1 MMRLK
6 VIVRVRPMSQREKQ
20 NGNQQVVSVENG
32 SSLAITNIKVP
43 EQNAGDSRERVRR
56 FAFDYCFAEDASQDQ
71 IFETVENIVGT
82 SLKKRNHSCVLAYG
96 QTSSG
101 KTHTMM
107 GAPQDPGLTPRL
119 CRRIF
124 KYFQEGALN
133 DETATMKVSVS
144 YLEIYNEK
152 VADLLIE
159 SDKKGHGH
167 QKSLK
172 VREHPKNGPY
182 VEGLSQHAVA
192 SDVALLERLEAGT
205 SKRRVGSTNT
215 NPRSSRS
222 HAVFSISC
230 DGIKLHL
237 VDLAGNERA
246 SSRGYGPNRF
256 REGAN
261 INKSLVALGN
271 VISTLAISPSSS
283 YYSETVNTLRFG
295 QRAKLIVYKP
305 IIVEDS
311 KEKTIRELRSEIARL
326 RELLRLNN
334 STPSRILLETPM
346 TTNSTENF
354 IETDSERSNSDTF
367 MSSLGDS
374 FNVVS
379 NSPGVVSEKEN
390 SLSLLGNHHEET
402 PIKNNPETLLPVMNV
417 RSSVE
422 STRFKSLGRTY
433 SMDRTCSVETDN
445 SKSFS
450 SLESLQSPKHSKTGT
465 SRDSSSASSATRR
478 FSSGS
483 SGASSQPKQTVPLL
497 KRQPVNRNSPML
509 KTITQRKVLVQP
521 SKKEKGIVTEISG
534 AKKIESKIDT
544 GRKNV
549 AKPRAQ
555 IVAAVTSRLYN
566 KVHKKDIGTSTENLS
581 VVSNESPKELSICS
595 NARNRLR
602 ELTHRALKAHKS
614 KNEET
619 QTELFP
625 ILRVKEVA
633 TDCTD
638 LVDESSAAST
648 LEKLETKDVEVEC
661 TLLNQFMEGTLRD
674 ILVLTRSCGI
684 QTNAEEKCSNIS
696 FTKYLTETQKN
707 PIFTEAVNINI
718 SHNYINRT
726 DSVSDDSLDNHH
738 ANVSFPTPDL
748 ISNHNSLEQQ
758 PIENSGESIEAKV
771 RYAESGQLQNCFE
784 NVNYIPSSKVCASKA
799 DVLTVPY
806 YHNNFKSVKVLTA
819 QAPECILKDICK
831 EYCQYLPEF
840 SPVMAKAHKK
850 DHHSDKCNRKK
861 LSYYKP
867 IIHMYQDCR
876 SEFSSSESSEE
887 NFELNIPDSLEY
899 QHKKVQFA
907 RNASNKKNDRVLK
920 AMKNFLEE
928 AKLLMANIN
937 TVAQEN
943 KCQQPHLEDF
953 DIEVTVDDVSGFE
966 NIRKRARR
974 KKHQRESNATQ
985 TEALPSMESS
995 FSQTSVEF
1003 PQYALPVNKF
1013 ESLLEDSCKRLEHKM
1028 SKPSR
1033 SRHISLTSEDYDD
1046 EILFQKAKYNPWDLS
1061 HVEIEDSSLES
1072 NPVTFSDYG
1081 SLPRRTHK
1089 RQRTPTC
1096 SPSAFLKQLT
1106 SMRRQIIETSR
1117 EELLQGSSK

>member
-1 MMRLK
+1 MQA
-6 VIVRVRPMSQREKQ
+6 P
-20 NGNQQVVSVENG
+20 
-32 SSLAITNIKVP
+32 
-43 EQNAGDSRERVRR
+43 
-56 FAFDYCFAEDASQDQ
+56 
-71 IFETVENIVGT
+71 
-82 SLKKRNHSCVLAYG
+82 
-96 QTSSG
+96 SG
-101 KTHTMM
+101 
-107 GAPQDPGLTPRL
+107 
-119 CRRIF
+119 
-124 KYFQEGALN
+124 
-133 DETATMKVSVS
+133 
-144 YLEIYNEK
+144 
-152 VADLLIE
+152 
-159 SDKKGHGH
+159 
-167 QKSLK
+167 
-172 VREHPKNGPY
+172 
-182 VEGLSQHAVA
+182 
-192 SDVALLERLEAGT
+192 
-205 SKRRVGSTNT
+205 
-215 NPRSSRS
+215 
-222 HAVFSISC
+222 
-230 DGIKLHL
+230 
-237 VDLAGNERA
+237 
-246 SSRGYGPNRF
+246 
-256 REGAN
+256 
-261 INKSLVALGN
+261 
-271 VISTLAISPSSS
+271 
-283 YYSETVNTLRFG
+283 
-295 QRAKLIVYKP
+295 
-305 IIVEDS
+305 
-311 KEKTIRELRSEIARL
+311 
-326 RELLRLNN
+326 
-334 STPSRILLETPM
+334 ILLETPM
-346 TTNSTENF
+346 NTNSTENF
-354 IETDSERSNSDTF
+354 EETDSERSNSDTL

-374 FNVVS
+374 FNVAS
-379 NSPGVVSEKEN
+379 NPSGVTSEKTN
-390 SLSLLGNHHEET
+390 QHEEA
-402 PIKNNPETLLPVMNV
+402 PIKNNPETLLPVMDV

-422 STRFKSLGRTY
+422 STRVKSLGRTY

-450 SLESLQSPKHSKTGT
+450 SLESLQSPKHSKT
-465 SRDSSSASSATRR
+465 SRDSSSASSAPRR
-478 FSSGS
+478 LSSSSSGT
-483 SGASSQPKQTVPLL
+483 SSQPKQIAPSL
-497 KRQPVNRNSPML
+497 KRPPVTRNSSML

-521 SKKEKGIVTEISG
+521 SKKEKGIVTEVSG
-534 AKKIESKIDT
+534 PKKVESKIDT
-544 GRKNV
+544 GRRNV

-581 VVSNESPKELSICS
+581 VASTESSKELSICS

-619 QTELFP
+619 QTDLFP

-633 TDCTD
+633 TDCAD
-638 LVDESSAAST
+638 LV
-648 LEKLETKDVEVEC
+648 EKPSKSEKHETKDAEVEC

-758 PIENSGESIEAKV
+758 PVGGIENSGESIETKV
-771 RYAESGQLQNCFE
+771 CYAELGQLPICFE
-784 NVNYIPSSKVCASKA
+784 NVNYIPSSKMCASQA
-799 DVLTVPY
+799 DVLTVPN
-806 YHNNFKSVKVLTA
+806 YHQNFKRVKILTTH
-819 QAPECILKDICK
+819 APECILENSCQ

-840 SPVMAKAHKK
+840 SPPMARAHLKN
-850 DHHSDKCNRKK
+850 HYSDKCSRKT

-867 IIHMYQDCR
+867 IVHMCPDCR
-876 SEFSSSESSEE
+876 SECSSSESSEE
-887 NFELNIPDSLEY
+887 NFELNIPDSLDY

-907 RNASNKKNDRVLK
+907 RNTSSKKNERVLK
-920 AMKNFLEE
+920 AMKNFLAE
-928 AKLLMANIN
+928 AKLLMTNI
-937 TVAQEN
+937 TTAQEK

-953 DIEVTVDDVSGFE
+953 DIQVTVDDVSGFE

-974 KKHQRESNATQ
+974 KTYQKESNATQ

-995 FSQTSVEF
+995 FSQTCVEF
-1003 PQYALPVNKF
+1003 PEYALPVNKY
-1013 ESLLEDSCKRLEHKM
+1013 ENLLEDSCKRLERTM
-1028 SKPSR
+1028 SKSSR
-1033 SRHISLTSEDYDD
+1033 SRHMSLTSEDYDD